1 MKGVTAPANHN
12 TQERM
17 AAEVSVTKT
26 IRWNSRLEEYFA
38 NTGEKALCYAWCHK
52 QAEALYSNRT
62 VWIDI
67 PVIVLS
73 TLTGSVSVGS
83 QSLFGDN
90 AVAPVVIGGVV
101 LLTSIMT
108 TVSSYFA
115 WARRAESHKQ
125 AGLSWAKLYRF
136 LSVELALPRGE
147 RMTPTDLLKYVRT
160 EYDQLMEKSPLLPR
174 PVIASFRDKFKD
186 MRDKV
191 SFPEETNGLHN
202 ITVYSEATAT
212 PQTNAIPRA
221 SSAFP
226 ATEVIEVGLPTTS

>member
-1 MKGVTAPANHN
+1 
-12 TQERM
+12 M
-17 AAEVSVTKT
+17 ASAEVSVTKQ
-26 IRWNSRLEEYFA
+26 IHWNSRLEEFFA
-38 NTGEKALCYAWCHK
+38 DTGEKSLCYAWCHK

-67 PVIVLS
+67 PVIILS

-90 AVAPVVIGGVV
+90 AIAPVVIGGVV

-125 AGLSWAKLYRF
+125 AGLAWAKLYRF
-136 LSVELALPRGE
+136 LSVELALPRVE
-147 RMTPTDLLKYVRT
+147 RMSPTDLLKFVRT

-174 PVIASFRDKFKD
+174 PVVSVFRDKFKD

-191 SFPEETNGLHN
+191 AFPEETNGLHS
-202 ITVYSEATAT
+202 ISVYSDATAT
-212 PQTNAIPRA
+212 PQPGGIPRA
-221 SSAFP
+221 VSNFP
-226 ATEVIEVGLPTTS
+226 MSETIEIVGQPVSTE

>member
-1 MKGVTAPANHN
+1 MA
-12 TQERM
+12 

-26 IRWNSRLEEYFA
+26 IHWNSRLEEFFVE
-38 NTGEKALCYAWCHK
+38 TGEKALCYAWCHK
-52 QAEALYSNRT
+52 QAEAMYSNRT

-147 RMTPTDLLKYVRT
+147 RMSPTDLLKFVRT
-160 EYDQLMEKSPLLPR
+160 EYDQMMEKSPLLPR
-174 PVIASFRDKFKD
+174 PVIVAFRDKFKD
-186 MRDKV
+186 MKDKV
-191 SFPEETNGLHN
+191 AFPEETNGLHS
-202 ITVYSEATAT
+202 ISVYSEATAT
-212 PQTNAIPRA
+212 PQGPALPRA
-221 SSAFP
+221 ASAFP
-226 ATEVIEVGLPTTS
+226 ASETIDVGLPVATN